1 MDGYP
6 RTFEDA
12 QHCFLNKP
20 VKYDE
25 DGILIEDDE
34 DEPLEE
40 GQKKNFDGYLIDQ
53 AIVPKSCI
61 VLTGND
67 ADLTKRVKHLPESMI
82 TGTHY
87 TAADMQRRLKAYRI
101 ANNSQVAEYSV
112 SDFYDQQGISLFKK
126 NCTTE
131 TDKALDSFKIYIER
145 NEKPFNFMTYDE
157 IAENK
162 RNMEF
167 LMGQMHKE
175 NRMVERNKQEEV
187 VEQVLKKQK
196 EAATKQ
202 RMAQLRNEQKEVLEN
217 KSQPIRSYLID
228 NLVPILTDGLLDI
241 CKRQPTDP
249 VDSLAEYLFK
259 RSLDVPY
266 PDPTTY

>member
-1 MDGYP
+1 
-6 RTFEDA
+6 
-12 QHCFLNKP
+12 
-20 VKYDE
+20 
-25 DGILIEDDE
+25 
-34 DEPLEE
+34 
-40 GQKKNFDGYLIDQ
+40 
-53 AIVPKSCI
+53 
-61 VLTGND
+61 
-67 ADLTKRVKHLPESMI
+67 
-82 TGTHY
+82 
-87 TAADMQRRLKAYRI
+87 
-101 ANNSQVAEYSV
+101 
-112 SDFYDQQGISLFKK
+112 
-126 NCTTE
+126 
-131 TDKALDSFKIYIER
+131 
-145 NEKPFNFMTYDE
+145 MTYDE